1 MAEYVC
7 EIVPDRDGV
16 GLDSDDFSG
25 ECKFRERVVRCRDC
39 KFYYGGECTLLDFSL
54 RDMEDG
60 YCAWS
65 EPREEG

>member
-1 MAEYVC
+1 MAEW
-7 EIVPDRDGV
+7 IV
-16 GLDSDDFSG
+16 LADSPTRAMERFKTG
-25 ECKFRERVVRCRDC
+25 EVVRCRDC